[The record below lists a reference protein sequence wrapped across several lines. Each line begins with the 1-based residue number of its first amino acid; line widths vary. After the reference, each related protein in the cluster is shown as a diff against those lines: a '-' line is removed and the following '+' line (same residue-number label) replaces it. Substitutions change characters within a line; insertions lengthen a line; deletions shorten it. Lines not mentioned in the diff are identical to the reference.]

1 MEGPR
6 ASKDAV
12 AAIVR
17 AKANWAAIHEKA
29 QNHESDPTYLARF
42 EPFSATLKDGV
53 WHVQGTVPA
62 SHFHSGTLIELAE
75 APSSFLHRLIT
86 GTRP

>member
-62 SHFHSGTLIELAE
+62 GFHGRVPVMSLCKNDEGAS
-75 APSSFLHRLIT
+75 ASSISV
-86 GTRP
+86 PE